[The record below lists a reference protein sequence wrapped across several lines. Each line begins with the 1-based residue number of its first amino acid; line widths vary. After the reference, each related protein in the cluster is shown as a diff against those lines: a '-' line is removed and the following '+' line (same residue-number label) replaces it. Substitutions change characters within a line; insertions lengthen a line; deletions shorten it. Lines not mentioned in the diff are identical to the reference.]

1 MTWDPCNE
9 QRVRS
14 GHERMSH
21 PDDILLLI
29 EDDPGD
35 TTLVRLALRHTR
47 FGSFQIERAAT
58 LTAGIERL
66 SKGGIGAVI
75 TDLSLPDSDGM
86 ETIDRLLAAASRVPI
101 LVLSGSDDQE
111 IASQSLQ
118 HGAQDYFAKDKLDG
132 DSLSRALRNMIDR
145 KMAEDALFIEKE
157 RAQVTLNSIGDAVLC
172 TDSSGNVT
180 YLNRVAEKLTGWS
193 WEEASG
199 RPFANVLRLIDGVTR
214 QPSQNPMD
222 VAIVLDKTV
231 DLSSNCILVR
241 RDGSESAIEDSAAPI
256 HDRDG
261 RCTGAVIV
269 FHDVT
274 VARSIAQQMAHSAQ
288 HDFLTGLPNR
298 MLLADRLTQAIAMA
312 NRSHDKVAVLFLDL
326 DGFKHVNDSLGHS
339 LGDKLLKTVGDRLQ
353 AAVRK
358 SDTVSR
364 HGGDE
369 FVILLSSIQQSE
381 DSLNRVKDVISK
393 VILPYSID
401 GHDLHLSVSIG
412 ISIYPDDSD
421 SAEQLIQDADNAM
434 YHAKEQGNNNYRFFR
449 EVMNVQAIRR
459 QYLETGLHRAL
470 ERHEFLLHYQPKVNL
485 NSGQIVG
492 VEALLRWRHP
502 ERGLIPPV
510 EFIPLAEST
519 GLITP
524 IGRWV
529 LREACM
535 QAREWRRAGL
545 PHIGM
550 AVNISAVEFRDKDF
564 LANLRSTLDE
574 AGMNPVNLELELTE
588 SVLMRH
594 VESTDLLLRELH
606 AMGVRLTVDDFGTG
620 YSSLSYLSRFP
631 IGCLKIDRSFVQRI
645 NSEQNDDLIIR
656 AVIGMGQSLNQRV
669 VAEGVETQEQLAFL
683 QLLGCDEGQGYYFSH
698 PVPAQ
703 EITSLLEIALTRKN

>member
-369 FVILLSSIQQSE
+369 FVILLSSNQQS
-381 DSLNRVKDVISK
+381 
-393 VILPYSID
+393 
-401 GHDLHLSVSIG
+401 
-412 ISIYPDDSD
+412 
-421 SAEQLIQDADNAM
+421 
-434 YHAKEQGNNNYRFFR
+434 
-449 EVMNVQAIRR
+449 
-459 QYLETGLHRAL
+459 
-470 ERHEFLLHYQPKVNL
+470 
-485 NSGQIVG
+485 
-492 VEALLRWRHP
+492 
-502 ERGLIPPV
+502 
-510 EFIPLAEST
+510 
-519 GLITP
+519 
-524 IGRWV
+524 
-529 LREACM
+529 
-535 QAREWRRAGL
+535 
-545 PHIGM
+545 
-550 AVNISAVEFRDKDF
+550 
-564 LANLRSTLDE
+564 
-574 AGMNPVNLELELTE
+574 
-588 SVLMRH
+588 
-594 VESTDLLLRELH
+594 
-606 AMGVRLTVDDFGTG
+606 
-620 YSSLSYLSRFP
+620 
-631 IGCLKIDRSFVQRI
+631 
-645 NSEQNDDLIIR
+645 
-656 AVIGMGQSLNQRV
+656 
-669 VAEGVETQEQLAFL
+669 
-683 QLLGCDEGQGYYFSH
+683 
-698 PVPAQ
+698 
-703 EITSLLEIALTRKN
+703 

>member
-1 MTWDPCNE
+1 M
-9 QRVRS
+9 
-14 GHERMSH
+14 
-21 PDDILLLI
+21 
-29 EDDPGD
+29 
-35 TTLVRLALRHTR
+35 
-47 FGSFQIERAAT
+47 
-58 LTAGIERL
+58 
-66 SKGGIGAVI
+66 
-75 TDLSLPDSDGM
+75 
-86 ETIDRLLAAASRVPI
+86 
-101 LVLSGSDDQE
+101 
-111 IASQSLQ
+111 
-118 HGAQDYFAKDKLDG
+118 
-132 DSLSRALRNMIDR
+132 
-145 KMAEDALFIEKE
+145 
-157 RAQVTLNSIGDAVLC
+157 
-172 TDSSGNVT
+172 
-180 YLNRVAEKLTGWS
+180 
-193 WEEASG
+193 
-199 RPFANVLRLIDGVTR
+199 
-214 QPSQNPMD
+214 
-222 VAIVLDKTV
+222 
-231 DLSSNCILVR
+231 
-241 RDGSESAIEDSAAPI
+241 
-256 HDRDG
+256 
-261 RCTGAVIV
+261 
-269 FHDVT
+269 
-274 VARSIAQQMAHSAQ
+274 
-288 HDFLTGLPNR
+288 
-298 MLLADRLTQAIAMA
+298 
-312 NRSHDKVAVLFLDL
+312 
-326 DGFKHVNDSLGHS
+326 
-339 LGDKLLKTVGDRLQ
+339 
-353 AAVRK
+353 
-358 SDTVSR
+358 
-364 HGGDE
+364 
-369 FVILLSSIQQSE
+369 
-381 DSLNRVKDVISK
+381 KDVISK

-669 VAEGVETQEQLAFL
+669 VAEGVETQEQLDFL

>member
-1 MTWDPCNE
+1 
-9 QRVRS
+9 
-14 GHERMSH
+14 MSH
-21 PDDILLLI
+21 RDDNLLLI
-29 EDDPGD
+29 EDNPGD
-35 TTLVRLALRHTR
+35 TSLVRLALRHTR
-47 FGSFQIERAAT
+47 FGSFQIERVAT
-58 LTAGIERL
+58 LADGIERL

-75 TDLSLPDSDGM
+75 TDLSLPDSHGM
-86 ETIDRLLAAASRVPI
+86 ETIDRLLVAAPRVPI

-111 IASQSLQ
+111 TTSQSLQ

-132 DSLSRALRNMIDR
+132 NSLSRALRNMIDR
-145 KMAEDALFIEKE
+145 KTSEDALFIEKE
-157 RAQVTLNSIGDAVLC
+157 RAQVTLNSIGDAVLS
-172 TDSSGNVT
+172 TDSAGNVT
-180 YLNRVAEKLTGWS
+180 YLNRVAEKMTGWS

-199 RPFANVLRLIDGVTR
+199 RPSVEVLRLVDEATR

-222 VAIVLDKTV
+222 VAIALDKTV
-231 DLSSNCILVR
+231 DLSSNCILIR

-298 MLLADRLTQAIAMA
+298 MLLADRLTQAMAIA

-339 LGDKLLKTVGDRLQ
+339 LGDKLLKTMGVRLQ

-369 FVILLSSIQQSE
+369 FVILLSSIQRSE
-381 DSLNRVKDVISK
+381 DAVNRVKDVIAK
-393 VILPYSID
+393 VNLPYSID

-421 SAEQLIQDADNAM
+421 SAEELIQDADNAM
-434 YHAKEQGNNNYRFFR
+434 YHAKEQGSNNYRFFQDI
-449 EVMNVQAIRR
+449 MNVQAVRR

-510 EFIPLAEST
+510 EFIPLAESS
-519 GLITP
+519 GLIAP

-529 LREACM
+529 LREACR
-535 QAREWRRAGL
+535 QAREWRGAGL

-564 LANLRSTLDE
+564 LANLQSTLVE
-574 AGMNPVNLELELTE
+574 AGMNPANLELELTE

-594 VESTDLLLRELH
+594 VESTDRLLRELH
-606 AMGVRLTVDDFGTG
+606 AIGVCLTVDDFGTG

-683 QLLGCDEGQGYYFSH
+683 QLLGCDEGQGYYFCH

-703 EITSLLEIALTRKN
+703 EIASLLETALTGKK